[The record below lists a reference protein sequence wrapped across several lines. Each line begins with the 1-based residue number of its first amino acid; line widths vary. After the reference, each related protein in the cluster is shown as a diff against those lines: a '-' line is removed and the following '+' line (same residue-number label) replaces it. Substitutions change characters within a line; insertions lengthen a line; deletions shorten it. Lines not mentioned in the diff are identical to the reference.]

1 MRRNTSTY
9 LAGIV
14 CAAILL
20 FLGPGRPCHGQ
31 GMLPFQ
37 FDPDGAVGLGTNSD
51 LSYDASTGEFHGTSL
66 PLTLSSSTLPGGADF
81 VRFSG
86 NPLLSF
92 DLFVNPDGTFRSNGS
107 GFDLTGTLSI
117 GGTNLSGTLLSGD
130 FTAFGA
136 DPASPPTWVA
146 NALFD
151 TTGGLL
157 TQSNPLADG
166 TTLAAQFPIDGAPV
180 GVDFF
185 AEHVSSGTLGDFTQN
200 FSDAGK
206 VMFGPTSIPEPASWV
221 LVLIGIVVLGSIGLV
236 KRRTTPGS

>member
-9 LAGIV
+9 LAGIF
-14 CAAILL
+14 CATVLL
-20 FLGPGRPCHGQ
+20 FLAPDRPCRGQ
-31 GMLPFQ
+31 GLLPFQ
-37 FDPDGAVGLGTNSD
+37 FDPNGPAGLGINSD
-51 LSYDASTGEFHGTSL
+51 LSYDASTGEFRGTSL

-86 NPLLSF
+86 DPLLSF
-92 DLFVNPDGTFRSNGS
+92 DFFVNPDGTFRSDGS
-107 GFDLTGTLSI
+107 GFDLTGTISI
-117 GGTNLSGTLLSGD
+117 GGTNISGTLLSGD

-166 TTLAAQFPIDGAPV
+166 TTLPAQFPIDGTQV
-180 GVDFF
+180 GIDFDI
-185 AEHVSSGTLGDFTQN
+185 EHDSSGTLGDFTQD
-200 FSDAGK
+200 FSGDGK
-206 VMFGPTSIPEPASWV
+206 VVFGPTSIPEPASWV
-221 LVLIGIVVLGSIGLV
+221 LALIGIVVVGSIGLV
-236 KRRTTPGS
+236 KKRTTPGS